1 MNAQMTFYFNF
12 ANYYCIVLS
21 QDIMFKYF
29 TFQNEQLGV
38 EVN

>member
-1 MNAQMTFYFNF
+1 MTFYFNF
-12 ANYYCIVLS
+12 ANYCIVLS